1 MPFFSV
7 VIATR
12 NRPALFGQAL
22 ESVLAQSCSDV
33 EIIVVN
39 DGSATEH
46 QPEYESILRAVDR
59 TNRVRAFALIPT
71 PKGHGQ
77 SFALNFGAVEAK
89 APYLCFLDDDDHW
102 IDPNHLSR
110 AHAVIADHGTSVDLY
125 MTNQAAFLHGE
136 QQPGPV
142 WIEDLPAIL
151 TKLDNRQDRH
161 GAHTVTVED
170 LLRSQGFCHLNTLI
184 VRRALYEEI
193 GGMEQPILWE
203 CDHDLYFRL
212 IDRAVMMKYVPVA
225 VARHNIPD
233 PLKTASITT
242 ALSEIERRLF
252 QLMVFQRARYLS
264 RHPAI
269 RAHARLHEGYTLKRI
284 AEAYAGAG
292 RHVEAAYYAHDALR
306 TVPTVKWAGYTAW
319 RALRALADPLSSG
332 PRAS

>member
-12 NRPALFGQAL
+12 NRPALFGRTL

-33 EIIVVN
+33 EIVVVN
-39 DGSATEH
+39 DGSDIEH
-46 QPEYESILRAVDR
+46 QPKYESIIRCVAR
-59 TNRVRAFALIPT
+59 TSQIRVFALIPT

-77 SFALNFGAVEAK
+77 SFAVNFGAREAK
-89 APYLCFLDDDDHW
+89 APYLCFLDDDDYW
-102 IDPNHLSR
+102 TDPNHLGR
-110 AHAVIADHGTSVDLY
+110 AQAVISDPSASVDLY
-125 MTNQAAFLHGE
+125 MANQAAFLHGE
-136 QQPGPV
+136 QQSGPV

-151 TKLDNRQDRH
+151 TKLDNRPDRH

-193 GGMEQPILWE
+193 GGMERSVRWE

-212 IDRAVMMKYVPVA
+212 IDRAVVMKYMPVT

-233 PLKTASITT
+233 PSKAASMTT
-242 ALSEIERRLF
+242 ALSEIERRLI
-252 QLMVFQRARYLS
+252 QLWVFQRARYLS

-284 AEAYAGAG
+284 AQAYARAG
-292 RHVEAAYYAHDALR
+292 RHVEAAVYARDALR
-306 TVPTVKWAGYTAW
+306 TAPTVKWAGYTAW
-319 RALRALADPLSSG
+319 RTLRALTGTLSPS
-332 PRAS
+332 PRPT